1 MQGSISL
8 QSDIEMIRTRIRQCV
23 ENEDSNSK
31 VKELESSLLG
41 EIRMATY
48 SVSEGAMEASYED
61 KKEGGILSTRCSQK
75 L

>member
-1 MQGSISL
+1 
-8 QSDIEMIRTRIRQCV
+8 
-23 ENEDSNSK
+23 
-31 VKELESSLLG
+31 
-41 EIRMATY
+41 MATY